1 MLGRINSFFAG
12 VVTGALL
19 LAGASH
25 YHVVRGKEGVFLVRK
40 VQNNLSD
47 VYVDTTKFT
56 LDDWRQHKMLA
67 VAMMKSEKVE
77 VLPDESINDL
87 RQGVEGAVDGWLKDA
102 TAIATDRP

>member
-1 MLGRINSFFAG
+1 M
-12 VVTGALL
+12 
-19 LAGASH
+19 
-25 YHVVRGKEGVFLVRK
+25 VRK